1 MGAEGGPPSGRA
13 MLGPA
18 VEADYAQF
26 AGVAEFREYLAE
38 LPAKQPLAV
47 WLNLEVGERE
57 SEGFGT
63 RIASIEVSPN
73 AGQGRSVWYD
83 EKGEALKAIAPLLVD
98 PKRPKIVHDAKL
110 FQLLAG
116 RPANIRHPT
125 QIYSYLLRPTT
136 ANHNLPHPP
145 PRQFNPLIARSP
157 PQLATYLHRPPP
169 SLH

>member
-116 RPANIRHPT
+116 RAANIRHAT

-136 ANHNLPHPP
+136 ANPNFADLAIL
-145 PRQFNPLIARSP
+145 QFNALIGR
-157 PQLATYLHRPPP
+157 RPGE
-169 SLH
+169 SADY